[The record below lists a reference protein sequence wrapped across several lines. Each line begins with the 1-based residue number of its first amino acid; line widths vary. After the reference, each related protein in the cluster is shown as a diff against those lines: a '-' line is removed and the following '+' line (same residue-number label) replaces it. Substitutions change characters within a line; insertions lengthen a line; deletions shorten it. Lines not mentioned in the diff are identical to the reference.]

1 MAYDTDNVFAQI
13 LEGKMP
19 AHKVFENE
27 HTFAF
32 MDIMPVSV
40 GHTLIIPKA
49 EAENIFDLENEPGSE
64 VFQTTKKIAHA
75 IQASLKPSGL
85 ILTQLNGT
93 DAGQTVFHY
102 HMHIIP
108 VYEKM
113 PLRMHGKEVEDCEVL
128 AKTAKII
135 EQALID
141 MDSGLTRQ
149 KWKSQSNLSTIIQC

>member
-49 EAENIFDLENEPGSE
+49 EAENIFDLDNEPGSE
-64 VFQTTKKIAHA
+64 VFETTKKIAHA
-75 IQASLKPSGL
+75 IQVSLKPTGL

-93 DAGQTVFHY
+93 DAGKTVFHY

-113 PLRMHGKEVEDCEVL
+113 PLRMHGNEVEDSEVL

-135 EQALID
+135 EQAVID
-141 MDSGLTRQ
+141 MGSG
-149 KWKSQSNLSTIIQC
+149 

>member
-1 MAYDTDNVFAQI
+1 MTYDTNNVFAQI

-27 HTFAF
+27 HTFAV

-49 EAENIFDLENEPGSE
+49 EAENIFDLDNGPGSE
-64 VFQTTKKIAHA
+64 EFKTTKRIAHA
-75 IQASLKPSGL
+75 IKASLKPTGL

-113 PLRMHGKEVEDCEVL
+113 PLRMHGREVEDSEVL
-128 AKTAKII
+128 AKTAKTI
-135 EQALID
+135 EQAVKD
-141 MDSGLTRQ
+141 MDSG
-149 KWKSQSNLSTIIQC
+149 

>member
-49 EAENIFDLENEPGSE
+49 EAETFLTWKMSL
-64 VFQTTKKIAHA
+64 VLRF
-75 IQASLKPSGL
+75 LKPQKKL
-85 ILTQLNGT
+85 LMQ
-93 DAGQTVFHY
+93 FR
-102 HMHIIP
+102 
-108 VYEKM
+108 
-113 PLRMHGKEVEDCEVL
+113 LR
-128 AKTAKII
+128 
-135 EQALID
+135 
-141 MDSGLTRQ
+141 
-149 KWKSQSNLSTIIQC
+149 LSPQD

>member
-1 MAYDTDNVFAQI
+1 MAYDADNVFAQI

-19 AHKVFENE
+19 AHRVFENE
-27 HTFAF
+27 HTLAF
-32 MDIMPVSV
+32 LDIMPVSV
-40 GHTLIIPKA
+40 GHTLIVPKV
-49 EAENIFDLENEPGSE
+49 EAENIFELEHGPGSE
-64 VFQTTKKIAHA
+64 VFITTKRVAHA
-75 IQASLKPSGL
+75 IQASLKPTGL

-113 PLRMHGKEVEDCEVL
+113 PLRMHGKEIEDSETL

-135 EQALID
+135 EQAIVD
-141 MDSGLTRQ
+141 MDAG
-149 KWKSQSNLSTIIQC
+149 

>member
-64 VFQTTKKIAHA
+64 VFKTTKKLLM
-75 IQASLKPSGL
+75 QFRLR
-85 ILTQLNGT
+85 LNPQ
-93 DAGQTVFHY
+93 D
-102 HMHIIP
+102 
-108 VYEKM
+108 
-113 PLRMHGKEVEDCEVL
+113 
-128 AKTAKII
+128 
-135 EQALID
+135 
-141 MDSGLTRQ
+141 
-149 KWKSQSNLSTIIQC
+149 

>member
-1 MAYDTDNVFAQI
+1 MSYDTDNVFAQI

-19 AHKVFENE
+19 AHKVFENDQ
-27 HTFAF
+27 TLAF
-32 MDIMPVSV
+32 LDIMPVSLV
-40 GHTLIIPKA
+40 HTLIIPKT
-49 EAENIFDLENEPGSE
+49 EAENIFELENEPGSE
-64 VFQTTKKIAHA
+64 VFITTKKLAHA
-75 IQASLKPSGL
+75 IRASLKPTGL

-113 PLRMHGKEVEDCEVL
+113 PLRMHGKEVEDSENL

-135 EQALID
+135 EKAVAGIE
-141 MDSGLTRQ
+141 S
-149 KWKSQSNLSTIIQC
+149 S

>member
-27 HTFAF
+27 HTLAF
-32 MDIMPVSV
+32 LDIMPVSV

-49 EAENIFDLENEPGSE
+49 EAENIFDLDNEPGSE
-64 VFQTTKKIAHA
+64 VFETTKKIAHA
-75 IQASLKPSGL
+75 IQASLKPTGA
-85 ILTQLNGT
+85 IITQLNGA

-113 PLRMHGKEVEDCEVL
+113 PLRMHGKEIEDSEAL

-135 EQALID
+135 KQAVVDISVD
-141 MDSGLTRQ
+141 
-149 KWKSQSNLSTIIQC
+149 

>member
-1 MAYDTDNVFAQI
+1 MAYDANNIFAQI

-19 AHKVFENE
+19 AHKVFENN
-27 HTFAF
+27 HTLAF
-32 MDIMPVSV
+32 LDIMPVSI

-49 EAENIFDLENEPGSE
+49 AAQNIFELEYAPGSE
-64 VFQTTKKIAHA
+64 VFKATKKVAHG
-75 IQASLKPSGL
+75 IQASLQPTGL
-85 ILTQLNGT
+85 IVTQLNGA

-113 PLRMHGKEVEDCEVL
+113 PLRMHGKEFEDAEAL

-135 EQALID
+135 KQAVVD
-141 MDSGLTRQ
+141 VDAV
-149 KWKSQSNLSTIIQC
+149 

>member
-13 LEGKMP
+13 LKGKMP
-19 AHKVFENE
+19 AHKVFENK
-27 HTFAF
+27 HTLAF
-32 MDIMPVSV
+32 LDIMPVSV

-49 EAENIFDLENEPGSE
+49 EAENIFDLDNEPGSE
-64 VFQTTKKIAHA
+64 VFETTKKIAHA
-75 IQASLKPSGL
+75 MQASLKPTGA
-85 ILTQLNGT
+85 IITQLNGA

-113 PLRMHGKEVEDCEVL
+113 PLRMHGKEIEDSEAL

-135 EQALID
+135 KQAVVDINAD
-141 MDSGLTRQ
+141 
-149 KWKSQSNLSTIIQC
+149 

>member
-75 IQASLKPSGL
+75 IQTSLKPSGL

-113 PLRMHGKEVEDCEVL
+113 PLRMHGKEVEDSEAL

-135 EQALID
+135 EQAVID
-141 MDSGLTRQ
+141 MDSG
-149 KWKSQSNLSTIIQC
+149 

>member
-1 MAYDTDNVFAQI
+1 MAYDANNVFAQI

-27 HTFAF
+27 HTLAF
-32 MDIMPVSV
+32 LDIMPVSV

-49 EAENIFDLENEPGSE
+49 AAQNIFELEHALGSE
-64 VFQTTKKIAHA
+64 VFKTTKKVAHG
-75 IQASLKPSGL
+75 IQASLNPTGL
-85 ILTQLNGT
+85 IITQLNGT

-113 PLRMHGKEVEDCEVL
+113 PLRMHGKEIEDTEAL

-135 EQALID
+135 KQAVVDISAD
-141 MDSGLTRQ
+141 
-149 KWKSQSNLSTIIQC
+149 

>member
-1 MAYDTDNVFAQI
+1 
-13 LEGKMP
+13 MP

-49 EAENIFDLENEPGSE
+49 EAENIFDLDNEPGSE
-64 VFQTTKKIAHA
+64 VFETTKKIAHA
-75 IQASLKPSGL
+75 IQTSLKPSGL

-113 PLRMHGKEVEDCEVL
+113 PLRMHGKEVEDSDAL

-135 EQALID
+135 EQAIID
-141 MDSGLTRQ
+141 MDSG
-149 KWKSQSNLSTIIQC
+149 

>member
-1 MAYDTDNVFAQI
+1 
-13 LEGKMP
+13 MP

-49 EAENIFDLENEPGSE
+49 EAENIFDLDNEPGSE
-64 VFQTTKKIAHA
+64 VFETTKKIAHA
-75 IQASLKPSGL
+75 IQASLKPTGA
-85 ILTQLNGT
+85 IITQLNGA

-113 PLRMHGKEVEDCEVL
+113 PLRMHGKEVEDSDAL

-135 EQALID
+135 EQAIID
-141 MDSGLTRQ
+141 MDSG
-149 KWKSQSNLSTIIQC
+149 

>member
-1 MAYDTDNVFAQI
+1 
-13 LEGKMP
+13 MP

-27 HTFAF
+27 HTLAF

-75 IQASLKPSGL
+75 IQASLKPTGL

-113 PLRMHGKEVEDCEVL
+113 PLRMHGKEVEDSEVL

-135 EQALID
+135 EQAVID
-141 MDSGLTRQ
+141 MDSG
-149 KWKSQSNLSTIIQC
+149 

>member
-1 MAYDTDNVFAQI
+1 
-13 LEGKMP
+13 MP

-75 IQASLKPSGL
+75 IQASLKPTGL

-113 PLRMHGKEVEDCEVL
+113 PLRMHGKEVEDSEAL

-135 EQALID
+135 EQAVID
-141 MDSGLTRQ
+141 MDSG
-149 KWKSQSNLSTIIQC
+149 